1 MKIKMSDTIKWS
13 SPYAMIVM
21 YKYIMNGETTV
32 HYFQKVSEKYLKSIW
47 KYQILF
53 KSIWIQIQ
61 ILLQNLKSIW
71 IQIPNTQKSICKYQ
85 IQVQIPNTVTTL

>member
-1 MKIKMSDTIKWS
+1 MTMLKFTD
-13 SPYAMIVM
+13 
-21 YKYIMNGETTV
+21 IMNGETTV
-32 HYFQKVSEKYLKSIW
+32 HDFQKVSEKYLKSIC

-53 KSIWIQIQ
+53 KGIWIQIQ

-85 IQVQIPNTVTTL
+85 IQVQIPNTVTTLECTQCMPHIHV